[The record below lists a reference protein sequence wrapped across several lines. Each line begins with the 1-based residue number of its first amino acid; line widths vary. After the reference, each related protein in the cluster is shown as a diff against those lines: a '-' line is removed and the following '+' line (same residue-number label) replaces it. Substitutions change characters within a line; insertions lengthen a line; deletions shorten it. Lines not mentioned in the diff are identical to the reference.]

1 MKASFFNEA
10 GMLNLDE
17 LVAQSDSFQ
26 KIMEDGV
33 VTDDEV
39 KQQVDR
45 VVAHLHQLE
54 TICNAEQIAQMRT
67 AFAEL
72 GVLFAVYHYKE
83 LQDIKQ

>member
-17 LVAQSDSFQ
+17 LVSQSDSFK
-26 KIMEDGV
+26 KIMADSI
-33 VTDDEV
+33 VTGDEV

-54 TICNAEQIAQMRT
+54 TICNAEQIEQMRT

-83 LQDIKQ
+83 LQDIK